1 MGKPHTISDKANVMP
16 GDLAAS
22 RLITSLRI
30 VQTCIAPLGRQASC
44 TRKSDVADCCVV
56 DLWFVAATTSE
67 AALIASRRGC
77 VGSQT

>member
-1 MGKPHTISDKANVMP
+1 
-16 GDLAAS
+16 
-22 RLITSLRI
+22 LITSLRI
-30 VQTCIAPLGRQASC
+30 VQTCIAPLGTASVLHEE
-44 TRKSDVADCCVV
+44 SNVADCCVV